1 MNVDLDNVI
10 VENNEAAQRF
20 EAKVDTYL
28 ALMHYRRAGEAI
40 VFTHTEVPEELE
52 GQGIAGRLARTALEY
67 ARARQL
73 TVVPFCPF
81 VASYIRRH
89 HEYADLVHPEYR
101 AAVQSS

>member
-1 MNVDLDNVI
+1 MKADLDTVKI
-10 VENNEAAQRF
+10 ENNSAAQRF
-20 EAKVDTYL
+20 EARVGRYL
-28 ALMHYRRAGEAI
+28 AVVEYQRGRDLI

-52 GQGIAGRLARTALEY
+52 GQGIAGRLARAALEY

-73 TVVPFCPF
+73 TVVPLCPF